1 MLRLKPAVL
10 ALAILLASA
19 PVWAQATSPAGE
31 NRQFVQTVQEMLA
44 KTGYMA
50 PSEADGRLGA
60 KTRDAIRRFQ
70 KDSGVKED
78 GRLTPELF
86 ERLAKKAR
94 D

>member
-1 MLRLKPAVL
+1 MFKPAFL
-10 ALAILLASA
+10 ALMTFLACA
-19 PVWAQATSPAGE
+19 PAWAQATTPAGE

-70 KDSGVKED
+70 RDSGVKED
-78 GRLTPELF
+78 GRLTPDLF
-86 ERLAKKAR
+86 ESLAKKAR

>member
-1 MLRLKPAVL
+1 MTAKLL
-10 ALAILLASA
+10 LLATA
-19 PVWAQATSPAGE
+19 LMLPPLGAQAQATSPASE

-50 PSEADGRLGA
+50 PSDADGRLGA

-78 GRLTPELF
+78 GRLTPDLF